1 MKIMFFFHN
10 KRFEIRDITNL
21 IRIKK
26 QIQNFFELFILFK
39 NWKKLDKILPKK
51 RISIFIFKKINI
63 CEF

>member
-39 NWKKLDKILPKK
+39 NWKKI
-51 RISIFIFKKINI
+51 R
-63 CEF
+63 